1 MKAKRQQ
8 TKLYLKI
15 PKGNYDMNN
24 LAELARNLLLT
35 KTLLKVHLSKGLFDI
50 TPNQLRKY
58 VLNFP

>member
-24 LAELARNLLLT
+24 LAELARNLLFDEDST
-35 KTLLKVHLSKGLFDI
+35 KSAPVQRI
-50 TPNQLRKY
+50 I
-58 VLNFP
+58 